1 MGKANRRRTSRG
13 AATEQTQQSQATQ
26 GARQS
31 AARPAPLPTDPGKAP
46 EDCTYFRYRWWTER
60 KHGTIRGTGETISR
74 DAVPWIGASCLCARF
89 LSPTEG
95 FAMFGVAVLRQI
107 IETFFPSLFY
117 KLWDTEPYNFPWRVQ
132 RWEDYDHGKKARL
145 PFWRAYHRE
154 RGHEKELKLM
164 EKLERRTCDVCGLVG
179 AANGPRFGV
188 CDLCGEQRYCSI
200 LCQRTDW
207 QIFDHSKKCIG
218 VAK

>member
-1 MGKANRRRTSRG
+1 MSFAPLAFKLFCA
-13 AATEQTQQSQATQ
+13 
-26 GARQS
+26 ARQN
-31 AARPAPLPTDPGKAP
+31 
-46 EDCTYFRYRWWTER
+46 
-60 KHGTIRGTGETISR
+60 
-74 DAVPWIGASCLCARF
+74 
-89 LSPTEG
+89 
-95 FAMFGVAVLRQI
+95 AVLRR
-107 IETFFPSLFY
+107 
-117 KLWDTEPYNFPWRVQ
+117 WRVP

-207 QIFDHSKKCIG
+207 SIFDHSEKCTG
-218 VAK
+218 LENR